1 MRSKGPKVLMS
12 IARTLAALS
21 LVVVAGCGSGA
32 KDTTAA
38 ATPAPTPVAQA
49 LSSSAPKSA
58 APAQN
63 VQPRS
68 QSAKAVAFEE
78 LLAVLPEPAG
88 WTRGKPRGEQI
99 SMGMDM
105 SRAHGDYEKGESS
118 IDLDITDSSFNELF
132 LAPLTTYL
140 VKGYSERSNEG
151 YRKAS
156 PVGGHPAFE
165 TWNSDSRR
173 AEVIVVVGNRFVV
186 QATGHNVDSAE
197 PVRALAQMVDFARL
211 AALK

>member
-1 MRSKGPKVLMS
+1 VS
-12 IARTLAALS
+12 
-21 LVVVAGCGSGA
+21 
-32 KDTTAA
+32 
-38 ATPAPTPVAQA
+38 AT
-49 LSSSAPKSA
+49 APKTTP
-58 APAQN
+58 PAQSA
-63 VQPRS
+63 QPGS

-78 LLAVLPEPAG
+78 LMALLPEPAG

-118 IDLDITDSSFNELF
+118 IDLDIIDSSFNELF

-140 VKGYSERSNEG
+140 VKGYSERSNDG

-173 AEVIVVVGNRFVV
+173 AEVFVVVGNRFVV

-197 PVRALAQMVDFARL
+197 PVRALAQAVDLSRL

>member
-1 MRSKGPKVLMS
+1 MRSKGSKVLMS
-12 IARTLAALS
+12 TARTLTALS

-38 ATPAPTPVAQA
+38 AAPTPTAVAQA
-49 LSSSAPKSA
+49 LSSSAPKSTA
-58 APAQN
+58 TAPN
-63 VQPRS
+63 TQPVS
-68 QSAKAVAFEE
+68 QPAKAVAFEE
-78 LLAVLPEPAG
+78 LLALLPEPAG

-118 IDLDITDSSFNELF
+118 IDLDITDSSFNQLF

-140 VKGYSERSNEG
+140 VKGYSERSNDG

-156 PVGGHPAFE
+156 PVGGQPAFE

-197 PVRALAQMVDFARL
+197 PVRALAQMVDFNRL